1 MFVCRSAKYQATFD
15 ATVDQEHGAQKVVT
29 RYLNA
34 IHEKHLSDAVDMV
47 KDSRY
52 LLMEKN
58 KFESISSTVI
68 ELILITWLLI
78 GIIYM

>member
-15 ATVDQEHGAQKVVT
+15 ATVDQEHDAQKVVT
-29 RYLNA
+29 RYLTA

-52 LLMEKN
+52 P
-58 KFESISSTVI
+58 
-68 ELILITWLLI
+68 
-78 GIIYM
+78 